1 MIDLLNGI
9 AYPWWAWMGSM
20 LWQVSLLV
28 LIVTALDYLLRRWA
42 WPQVRYALWILVL
55 VKLILPP
62 SWTLPSSLFSGWTPL
77 AKMRIEERL
86 ATPYRTPP
94 AAEILRKPP
103 SIPAY
108 TATPESPYQST
119 DLQASQQAAQPGTIS
134 KSTPP
139 GPKLHWKAIAFL
151 VWIIGMGIFIVL
163 LASRIAGLRRWHRQQ
178 MDKKSIPVWYYE
190 LLVKTT
196 KRLKLAR
203 LPAIV
208 FSKDAKAPAVDGLF
222 RPVLLR
228 PASYLESLS
237 PEDAEHVLLHEL
249 AHLKRGD
256 LWLHG
261 LCLLLQIVYWFNP
274 FLIWTRRQMKHV
286 REICCDLTI
295 ANVLKEKTMKYRET
309 LLNTARELLTE
320 AAEPGMGLL
329 GVFEDPFRLVSRLRW
344 LEKKSWR
351 TRKLTTATVVLV
363 TVLMTA
369 VVLPMGSPGRE
380 SGSAVSLQEAKY
392 KEAEKARI
400 ENLRLDVEIKTVPP
414 LYAAVL
420 PRIGGLD
427 ESEYALSRLEQ
438 LLDDAGIKPTGFPF
452 GRYISDSD
460 DVPLEEYVW
469 EIGYPIPPGTKVEPP
484 LEIIRVS
491 EMQVASAT
499 IEGIM
504 STDEVWPKFVR
515 AVSDFGFI
523 AAGLPVFEIWKG
535 ESEGKEFWWQ
545 TEMRIT
551 AFTLD
556 EGYPGMEIVF
566 KETEPFTA
574 LVLPMQG
581 SFSQL
586 SDGAALLKKSISERG
601 ITTTGP
607 PFGRYFTDAS
617 KVLPSQY
624 RWEIGYPVEEG
635 TQAYPPFAIRRI
647 DGATVAST
655 TLPGPPE
662 PDYPWSAFI
671 LQILIKGYIPA
682 LPAVEIWHGDP
693 LKSGLEGPRMELQIA
708 VIEGGETGDIGET
721 IGHMTP
727 EVPKE

>member
-86 ATPYRTPP
+86 ATPYRIPP
-94 AAEILRKPP
+94 AGEILRKPP

-108 TATPESPYQST
+108 AATPESPYQST
-119 DLQASQQAAQPGTIS
+119 DFQASQRDAQPGTIS
-134 KSTPP
+134 ESTPP

-151 VWIIGMGIFIVL
+151 VWIIGMGIFIAL
-163 LASRIAGLRRWHRQQ
+163 LASRIAGLRRWHRNQV
-178 MDKKSIPVWYYE
+178 DKKSIPVWYYE

-208 FSKDAKAPAVDGLF
+208 FSKDAKAPAVYGLF
-222 RPVLLR
+222 RPVLLL
-228 PASYLESLS
+228 PASYLDSLS

-274 FLIWTRRQMKHV
+274 LLIWTRRQMKHV

-295 ANVLKEKTMKYRET
+295 ANVLKEKTMQYRQT

-320 AAEPGMGLL
+320 TAEPGMGLL
-329 GVFEDPFRLVSRLRW
+329 GVFEDPFRLVARLRW
-344 LEKKSWR
+344 LEKRSWQK
-351 TRKLTTATVVLV
+351 RKLMAAAVVLV
-363 TVLMTA
+363 TVIMTA
-369 VVLPMGSPGRE
+369 TVLPMGSPARE
-380 SGSAVSLQEAKY
+380 SGSAVSRQETKSM
-392 KEAEKARI
+392 EAEKARI
-400 ENLRLDVEIKTVPP
+400 ENLRLDVEIKTIPP

-427 ESEYALSRLEQ
+427 ESEFALSRLKQ
-438 LLDDAGIKPTGFPF
+438 LLNKAGIEPTGYPF
-452 GRYISDSD
+452 GRFISDSEK
-460 DVPLEEYVW
+460 VPLEEFVW
-469 EIGYPIPPGTKVEPP
+469 EIGYPVPPGTEVEPP

-491 EMQVASAT
+491 ELQVASAT
-499 IEGIM
+499 IEGILH
-504 STDEVWPKFVR
+504 TEQVWPDFVR
-515 AVSDFGFI
+515 AVSDFGFVP
-523 AAGLPVFEIWKG
+523 AGLPVFEIWKG
-535 ESEGKEFWWQ
+535 EPDGKEFWWK
-545 TEMRIT
+545 TEMQIM
-551 AFTLD
+551 AFDVD
-556 EGYPGMEIVF
+556 EGYPGMEISF

-574 LVLPMQG
+574 FVLPMNG
-581 SFSQL
+581 SYSQL
-586 SDGAALLKKSISERG
+586 ADAARLLKKTVAEKG
-601 ITTTGP
+601 IRTTGP
-607 PFGRYFTDAS
+607 PFGRYFTDGS

-635 TQAYPPFAIRRI
+635 TTADPPFVVRRI
-647 DGATVAST
+647 EGAKVAST

-662 PDYPWSAFI
+662 PDYPWGPFI
-671 LQILIKGYIPA
+671 LQILIEGYVPA
-682 LPAVEIWHGDP
+682 LPAMEIWHGDP
-693 LKSGLEGPRMELQIA
+693 EKSGLEGPMMELQIP
-708 VIEGGETGDIGET
+708 VIDSEEIGD
-721 IGHMTP
+721 
-727 EVPKE
+727 